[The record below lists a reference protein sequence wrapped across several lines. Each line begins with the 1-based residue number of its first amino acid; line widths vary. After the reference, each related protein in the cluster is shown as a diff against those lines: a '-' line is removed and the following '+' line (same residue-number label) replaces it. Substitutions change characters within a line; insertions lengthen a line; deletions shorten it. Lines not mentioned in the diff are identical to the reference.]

1 LTVPTSPNSHPT
13 AAALL
18 AGLDSRPTDAPH
30 LTALAQFYLEA
41 ATSDAD
47 RAALRDAAAARPALC
62 AAFERFYRED
72 TPERDPLRYFVL
84 SLAMIA
90 LTDGQPSPRRARAA
104 LADLARFARDHGLD
118 PQPYLAEVESIAGPR
133 GARLFRAAQRAPGR
147 RFALLLHALLLIL
160 LVGGALLLE
169 AALPDPL
176 RAVALALLLVA
187 VGGGQLYLLYRR
199 YG

>member
-1 LTVPTSPNSHPT
+1 MTVPTPSNSHPT
-13 AAALL
+13 AALL
-18 AGLDSRPTDAPH
+18 AGLDSRPADGPH
-30 LTALAQFYLEA
+30 LAALAQFYLEA

-47 RAALRDAAAARPALC
+47 RAALRAAVTARPALC

-118 PQPYLAEVESIAGPR
+118 PQPYLAEMESIAGPHS
-133 GARLFRAAQRAPGR
+133 ARLFRAAQRAPDR
-147 RFALLLHALLLIL
+147 RFALLHVLLLAL
-160 LVGGALLLE
+160 LVGGALLIE

-176 RAVALALLLVA
+176 RAVALTLLLAA
-187 VGGGQLYLLYRR
+187 VGGGQFYLLYRR